1 MNKTI
6 FKWAG
11 NKTKLTPAIN
21 NLLEPYK
28 DRRLVEPFTGSASL
42 FLNSEF
48 KSYLLT
54 DSNET
59 LIDFYNIL
67 VTEGMPFIEYCR
79 DFFNHNTENSFKELR
94 KVFNETENIRLKAGL
109 FLYLNRHCFN
119 GLCRYNAKGGF
130 NTPYGYYP
138 SPYFPETEMLF
149 FVDKA
154 HASKVEFRC
163 ADFME
168 ILGECKEGDVVYCD
182 PPYVALSSTAS
193 FVGYTKG
200 GFSSEHQNVLAETLK
215 SLAIHD
221 NVPCLISNADTD
233 VTQKLYF
240 GGEFLSL
247 DVART
252 VAAKGTSRKKAKE
265 VMVLFTKEIVEKNK
279 LTLGSDSKPSTLFK
293 PPFSKL

>member
-28 DRRLVEPFTGSASL
+28 NCRLVEPFTGSASL

-48 KSYLLT
+48 PSYLLT

-59 LIDFYNIL
+59 LIDFYTIL
-67 VTEGMPFIEYCR
+67 KNEGVEFIHYCR
-79 DFFNHNTENSFKELR
+79 TFFSHNSEESFKELR
-94 KVFNETENIRLKAGL
+94 KVFNETENTRLKAGL

-138 SPYFPETEMLF
+138 NPYFPEEEMLF
-149 FVDKA
+149 FIDKV

-163 ADFME
+163 ADFMD
-168 ILGECKEGDVVYCD
+168 ILGECKNGDVVYCD

-200 GFSSEHQNVLAETLK
+200 GFSSADQNLLAETLK
-215 SLAIHD
+215 SLAVHD
-221 NVPCLISNADTD
+221 NVPCLISNADTEA
-233 VTQKLYF
+233 TQKLYS

-265 VMVLFTKEIVEKNK
+265 VMVLFTKKILERNRLTSTSQLKTSTPVKTPSAK
-279 LTLGSDSKPSTLFK
+279 L
-293 PPFSKL
+293 